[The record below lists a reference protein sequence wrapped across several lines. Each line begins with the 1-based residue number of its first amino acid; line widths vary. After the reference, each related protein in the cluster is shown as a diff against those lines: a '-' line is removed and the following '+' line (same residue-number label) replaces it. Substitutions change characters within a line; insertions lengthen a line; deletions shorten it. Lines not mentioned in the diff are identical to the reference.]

1 MPETK
6 TLVLDKKKVEQK
18 IDRIAY
24 EIYENNHDEKE
35 IIMAGIDG
43 NGYVLAE
50 KLSKRLQ
57 DLSPIKVNLV
67 KITIDKEANMPGQPV
82 CSLTEKDFKNKVI
95 VLVDDVLNSGKT
107 LIYAAK
113 YFLTTPVKRL
123 RTVVLVDRDH
133 KRFPIKAD
141 YIGLSLGTTLKEHIS
156 VEFGKEAGVYL
167 Q

>member
-1 MPETK
+1 MPGTK
-6 TLVLDKKKVEQK
+6 TLVLDKKKVDQK

-24 EIYENNHDEKE
+24 EIYENNYDEKD
-35 IIMAGIDG
+35 IIIAGIDG

-50 KLSKRLQ
+50 KLSKRIEK
-57 DLSPIKVNLV
+57 LSPLKVKLV
-67 KITIDKEANMPGQPV
+67 KITVNKEATLPGEPE
-82 CSLTEKDFKNKVI
+82 CSLTDKDLKNKVV

-113 YFLTTPVKRL
+113 YFLQAPLKRL

-133 KRFPIKAD
+133 KRFPVKAD
-141 YIGLSLGTTLKEHIS
+141 YIGLSLSTTLKEHIS

>member
-6 TLVLDKKKVEQK
+6 TLVLDKKKVAQK

-24 EIYENNHDEKE
+24 EIYENNYDEKE

-50 KLSKRLQ
+50 KLSKKLEE
-57 DLSPIKVNLV
+57 LSPLKVRLV
-67 KITIDKEANMPGQPV
+67 KITVDKEANVPTDV
-82 CSLTEKDFKNKVI
+82 KCSLTDKDIKNKVI

-107 LIYAAK
+107 LIYASK
-113 YFLTTPVKRL
+113 YFLQAPLKRL
-123 RTVVLVDRDH
+123 RTVVLIDRDH
-133 KRFPIKAD
+133 KRFPVKAD
-141 YIGLSLGTTLKEHIS
+141 YIGLSLSTTLREHIS

>member
-1 MPETK
+1 MPGTK

-24 EIYENNHDEKE
+24 EIYENNYEEKE

-50 KLSKRLQ
+50 KLGDRLQ
-57 DLSPIKVNLV
+57 ELSPIRVKLV
-67 KITIDKEANMPGQPV
+67 KITIDKEAPMPGEPQCP
-82 CSLTEKDFKNKVI
+82 LTDRDFKNKV
-95 VLVDDVLNSGKT
+95 VVVVDDVLNSGKT
-107 LIYAAK
+107 LIYACK
-113 YFLTTPVKRL
+113 YFLTTPLKRL

-133 KRFPIKAD
+133 KRFPVKAD

-167 Q
+167 E

>member
-6 TLVLDKKKVEQK
+6 TLVLDKKKVAQK

-24 EIYENNHDEKE
+24 EIYENNYDEKE
-35 IIMAGIDG
+35 IIMAGISG

-50 KLSKRLQ
+50 KLSKRLEE
-57 DLSPIKVNLV
+57 LSPLKVKLV
-67 KITIDKEANMPGQPV
+67 KITIDKVATLPGNAE
-82 CSLTEKDFKNKVI
+82 CALTDKDIKNKVI

-113 YFLTTPVKRL
+113 YFLQAPLKRL
-123 RTVVLVDRDH
+123 RTVVLIDRDH
-133 KRFPIKAD
+133 KRFPVKAD
-141 YIGLSLGTTLKEHIS
+141 YIGLSLSTTLKEHIS